1 VSRMH
6 DPSVDLK
13 IVPVSFRE
21 ACAFIKK
28 LHRHHAPPRGMKFAI
43 GILNQSNGEL
53 CGVATVGRPVAR
65 AYDPRSVCEVN
76 RSCTDGTP
84 NANSMLYGAARRVA
98 QAMGYEKIITY
109 TEEGES
115 GASMRGAGFRLDKE
129 LEPRGSWAESSVKLK
144 KIRNPVG
151 TGGKA
156 RVRWVWP

>member
-1 VSRMH
+1 MH
-6 DPSVDLK
+6 NASQKLRV
-13 IVPVSFRE
+13 VPISFRE
-21 ACAFIKK
+21 ACDFIKK

-43 GILNQSNGEL
+43 GIADESNGEL
-53 CGVATVGRPVAR
+53 VGVATVGRPVAR
-65 AYDPRSVCEVN
+65 AYDPRVVCEVN

-84 NANSMLYGAARRVA
+84 TAT
-98 QAMGYEKIITY
+98 AMGYQKIITY

-115 GASMRGAGFRLDKE
+115 GASMRASGFRIDKE
-129 LEPRGSWAESSVKLK
+129 LEPRGSWSESSVKLK